1 VSRSQ
6 NAAVSSFGKP
16 QYLPNTAAFLFGAQG
31 KIPSLRGEESP
42 HPVQMRV

>member
-1 VSRSQ
+1 MCQ
-6 NAAVSSFGKP
+6 LGNSSE
-16 QYLPNTAAFLFGAQG
+16 YLPNTAAFLFGAQG